1 MSTSITAA
9 PDDVVSAWP
18 TTGAANA
25 ATAAGSAI
33 ARNARP
39 SADYSKKLA
48 EAQAVLAQA
57 ATQFVADQPSGVA
70 SVTQASS
77 LGAEDMVISHLINS
91 LQLDI
96 PIFVLETGRL
106 HQETLALL
114 DQFKASSRAPVTVY
128 TPVNESVVQFVA
140 REGKD
145 AMYQSIA
152 LRKECCNI
160 RKMEPLGRALDGKK
174 AWISGLRREQ
184 SGARADVPLIDTSE
198 PRTKLN
204 PLANWTWGDVWH
216 YIAENGVAYNPLH
229 DAFFP
234 SIGCEPCTR
243 AISLGEDFRSG
254 RWWWEDESAKE
265 CGLHV
270 KQHSDPDGDV
280 SPRSTLRTIASAQ
293 ASQTEAALSKA
304 PA

>member
-1 MSTSITAA
+1 M
-9 PDDVVSAWP
+9 
-18 TTGAANA
+18 
-25 ATAAGSAI
+25 SAI
-33 ARNARP
+33 DLHARP
-39 SADYSKKLA
+39 SKDFAAKLA
-48 EAQAVLAQA
+48 ETTALLVQA
-57 ATQFVADQPSGVA
+57 AADYAPGE
-70 SVTQASS
+70 VTQASS
-77 LGAEDMVISHLINS
+77 LGAEDVVISHIINS
-91 LQLDI
+91 HQLDI
-96 PIFVLETGRL
+96 GIFVLETGRL
-106 HQETLALL
+106 HQQTLDLL
-114 DQFKASSRAPVTVY
+114 QTFKASSRAPVTVY
-128 TPVNESVVQFVA
+128 TPVNESVVQFVT

-152 LRKECCNI
+152 LRKECCHI

-216 YIAENGVAYNPLH
+216 YIAEHQVAYNPLH

-254 RWWWEDESAKE
+254 RWWWEDETAKE

-270 KQHSDPDGDV
+270 KAEPLQSTPLNA
-280 SPRSTLRTIASAQ
+280 SPLSEKSAV
-293 ASQTEAALSKA
+293 
-304 PA
+304 

>member
-1 MSTSITAA
+1 MSAEYRLAKAS
-9 PDDVVSAWP
+9 P
-18 TTGAANA
+18 TYEG
-25 ATAAGSAI
+25 
-33 ARNARP
+33 
-39 SADYSKKLA
+39 KLA
-48 EAQAVLAQA
+48 ETRALLARA
-57 ATQFVADQPSGVA
+57 AAEYQPL
-70 SVTQASS
+70 TQASS
-77 LGAEDMVISHLINS
+77 LGAEDVVISHIINS
-91 LQLDI
+91 HQLDI
-96 PIFVLETGRL
+96 GIFVLETGRL
-106 HQETLALL
+106 HQQTLDLL
-114 DQFKASSRAPVTVY
+114 QTFKASSRAPVTVY
-128 TPVNESVVQFVA
+128 TPVNESVVQFVT

-145 AMYQSIA
+145 AMYKSIE

-160 RKMEPLGRALDGKK
+160 RKMEPLARALDGKK

-216 YIAENGVAYNPLH
+216 YIAEHQVAYNPLH

-254 RWWWEDESAKE
+254 RWWWEDETAKE

-270 KQHSDPDGDV
+270 KAEPLQSTPLNA
-280 SPRSTLRTIASAQ
+280 SPLSEKSAV
-293 ASQTEAALSKA
+293 
-304 PA
+304 